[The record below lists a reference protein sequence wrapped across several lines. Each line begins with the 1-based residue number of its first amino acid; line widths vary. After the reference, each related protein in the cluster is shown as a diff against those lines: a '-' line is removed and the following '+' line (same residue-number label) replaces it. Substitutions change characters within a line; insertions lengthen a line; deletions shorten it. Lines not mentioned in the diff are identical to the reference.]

1 MPHTKEG
8 EHACQ
13 IHGKLIEIRDGKYS
27 PAYKNI
33 QYHINMGKICAA
45 MDLWFRTGSSRF
57 SPESQVKD
65 EHTP

>member
-33 QYHINMGKICAA
+33 QYHINMGKNMRCNGFVVQNRQQQIF
-45 MDLWFRTGSSRF
+45 L
-57 SPESQVKD
+57 QNLK
-65 EHTP
+65 